1 MHPFILS
8 FHFYSRRKM
17 VDVDDSYSVV
27 VINANYR
34 TSHDK
39 CINLEHF
46 HYLLLHSFK
55 ISSKLCTKP
64 AQLVIKDEKGT
75 LLFFSNG
82 KLRIMG
88 CIDELE
94 ATFLAYKYTM
104 MIDDDYNFQP
114 VYSQSMTVKVVMQNN
129 NNKINLQTFVDVCS
143 SSLIP
148 FQYETELFPAVLI
161 RKYKPISVNV
171 FSSGKIIMCGVRDI
185 QQVHDIIHDLQPYL
199 LKCHQQQQ
207 L

>member
-1 MHPFILS
+1 
-8 FHFYSRRKM
+8 M
-17 VDVDDSYSVV
+17 VDDSSYSVV

-34 TSHDK
+34 SSHDK
-39 CINLEHF
+39 CINLDHF
-46 HYLLLHSFK
+46 HSSLLPSFK
-55 ISSKLCTKP
+55 INSKLCSKP

-75 LLFFSNG
+75 VIFFSNG

-114 VYSQSMTVKVVMQNN
+114 VYSQSMTVKVVVS
-129 NNKINLQTFVDVCS
+129 NKINLQAFVDVCS

-161 RKYKPISVNV
+161 RTYKPISVNV

-185 QQVHDIIHDLQPYL
+185 QQVHDIIHELMPYL
-199 LKCHQQQQ
+199 AKCQQ